1 MANPDK
7 LKFYESMKDA
17 AIEQQIKYGIPAS
30 VTLAQMY
37 IESRASGGG
46 LNAPAAQCNNYFGIH
61 DDDGY
66 WRRQGGRTQQFNDA
80 GRMHHFRAYDTVEQG
95 IEDHSRFFFQNKRY
109 SACYSLS
116 SVDHTGWAYGICDAN
131 YAARPKEDPD
141 RYAKA
146 IEREINDYDLDRYDQ
161 EAIAKATRES
171 RTIGYMRSQAGCRV
185 MPSSQS
191 TLSVPEESQ
200 QAVAMA
206 YCFPVAGDNL
216 VMSDGFGIKPTSYRN
231 HAHNGIDLR
240 AKYQDVF
247 ATENQGKV
255 VSTGSNNL
263 SGNFVAVEYERSDG
277 SKWRVSYCHLDKI
290 SVSEGDIV
298 NAGTK
303 LGVSGNTG
311 NSTGPHLHLTV
322 KHLNSGQPAGEAKA
336 VDPLT
341 YLAEIAV
348 RGNLE
353 GTVLKKGT
361 NADLLADLKGSV
373 DTTPTPADTWLAEQQ
388 KPNLTDEQRHNA
400 EEGALLA
407 DATGSNDP
415 KNMLAYLLGMN
426 GDQTSQGGDLFSSLI
441 SALFMAAIGM
451 AMTLD
456 DGGDNSQTVDDTRR
470 IVPSDTEDHSLV
482 KRHREG
488 IDGNHARELAS
499 MNFEAESPEEN
510 QTVQRQRV

>member
-7 LKFYESMKDA
+7 LKFYESMKNA

-37 IESRASGGG
+37 IESGGG
-46 LNAPAAQCNNYFGIH
+46 RSKLAVNGNNYFGIKCTKEWLAAGKPYSLH
-61 DDDGY
+61 NDDRPNEKFCNY
-66 WRRQGGRTQQFNDA
+66 NSVEESVQHHSQFLM
-80 GRMHHFRAYDTVEQG
+80 G
-95 IEDHSRFFFQNKRY
+95 KRY
-109 SACYSLS
+109 KDCRACDSTDYE
-116 SVDHTGWAYGICDAN
+116 GWARGLQAAG
-131 YAARPKEDPD
+131 YATDK
-141 RYAKA
+141 RYANTLIGE
-146 IEREINDYDLDRYDQ
+146 IETYDLQKYDQ
-161 EAIAKATRES
+161 QALLLAQQKGVA
-171 RTIGYMRSQAGCRV
+171 IGYMRSQAGSDV
-185 MPSSQS
+185 TPSSQS

-200 QAVAMA
+200 QAVTMA

-240 AKYQDVF
+240 AQYQDVF

-255 VSTGSNNL
+255 VSIGYQPER
-263 SGNFVAVEYERSDG
+263 GGKFVAVEYERADG

-290 SVSEGDIV
+290 NVSEGDIV

-322 KHLNSGQPAGEAKA
+322 KHLNPGQPAGEAKA
-336 VDPLT
+336 VDPLS

-348 RGNLE
+348 RGNLQ

-426 GDQTSQGGDLFSSLI
+426 GDQASQGGDLFSSLI

-451 AMTLD
+451 AMTLN
-456 DGGDNSQTVDDTRR
+456 DGDDNSQTVDDTRR